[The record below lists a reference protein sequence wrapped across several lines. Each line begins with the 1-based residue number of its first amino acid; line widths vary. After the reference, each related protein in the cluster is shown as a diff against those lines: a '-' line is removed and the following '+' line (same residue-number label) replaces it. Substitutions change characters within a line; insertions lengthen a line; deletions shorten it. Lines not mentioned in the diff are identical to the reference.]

1 MSNVAQINTL
11 IMAGGLSND
20 ELNSVVDAVKYMRA
34 QIAKR
39 NVWTLVKGM
48 KVKWTSSKTGTTMAG
63 TINKVNRKFIVVG
76 VGTTNWRVPAN
87 MLSAA

>member
-20 ELNSVVDAVKYMRA
+20 ELNSVVAAVKYMRA

>member
-1 MSNVAQINTL
+1 MSNVTQINTL

-76 VGTTNWRVPAN
+76 VGTTNWRVPAS

>member
-1 MSNVAQINTL
+1 MSNVTQINTL
-11 IMAGGLSND
+11 IMAGGLSNG

-39 NVWTLVKGM
+39 NVWTLVKGL

>member
-76 VGTTNWRVPAN
+76 VGTTNWRVPAS

>member
-1 MSNVAQINTL
+1 MSKAAQINTL
-11 IMAGGLSND
+11 IMTGGLSND

-34 QIAKR
+34 QLAKK
-39 NVWTLVKGM
+39 NVWTLVKGAR
-48 KVKWTSSKTGTTMAG
+48 VKWTSSRTGQTMSG
-63 TINKVNRKFIVVG
+63 TINKINRKFIIVG

>member
-1 MSNVAQINTL
+1 MSNVTQINTL